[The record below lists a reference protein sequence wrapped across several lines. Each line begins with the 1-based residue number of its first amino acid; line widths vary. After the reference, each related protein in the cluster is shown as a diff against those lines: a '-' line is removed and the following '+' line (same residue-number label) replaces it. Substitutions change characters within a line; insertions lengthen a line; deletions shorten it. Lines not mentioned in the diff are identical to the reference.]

1 MDKYTF
7 KLNKVEEEFFPIEVS
22 DEMRDFLEMYED
34 ATISGETEEYK
45 IHHIDSILEALQDS
59 ANFETGV
66 SDGPMGE
73 YGSLRDLFYE
83 YEGFAKK
90 TNCEFI
96 GIKK

>member
-1 MDKYTF
+1 MNKYTF
-7 KLNKVEEEFFPIEVS
+7 KLNNVEEEFFPIEVS

-73 YGSLRDLFYE
+73 YGSLHDLFIE
-83 YEGFAKK
+83 HEVFGKK
-90 TNCEFI
+90 TKCDFI